1 MTREQFRIAVTVFL
15 FGFLFV
21 YALFSPQF
29 NEHRRRYIMVSNND
43 MGILD
48 TETGTIYTGK
58 GKITINDAAGKLDW
72 EKGISIDD
80 LK

>member
-29 NEHRRRYIMVSNND
+29 NEHRRRYMMAGNRGVA
-43 MGILD
+43 ILD
-48 TETGTIYTGK
+48 TETGAIYTAD
-58 GKITINDAAGKLDW
+58 GKITINEAAGKLDW